1 MQTLYVYA
9 NAAPTEHSAVFEPPK
24 SSINASEQHKNVE
37 KNRILKYKIVKC
49 SMGTDNI

>member
-37 KNRILKYKIVKC
+37 KKSNFKIQNC
-49 SMGTDNI
+49 EMLDGDG